1 MTSRTQLV
9 LETADADVGAP
20 TTAKPSILFAASV
33 LSADFSRLDNEL
45 RTVDSAGA
53 DWIHVDALGAH
64 LQEEGATSFVKSWN
78 DLLNVISSKTAALQQ
93 AA

>member
-1 MTSRTQLV
+1 V
-9 LETADADVGAP
+9 N
-20 TTAKPSILFAASV
+20 
-33 LSADFSRLDNEL
+33 LS
-45 RTVDSAGA
+45 
-53 DWIHVDALGAH
+53 ALGAQ